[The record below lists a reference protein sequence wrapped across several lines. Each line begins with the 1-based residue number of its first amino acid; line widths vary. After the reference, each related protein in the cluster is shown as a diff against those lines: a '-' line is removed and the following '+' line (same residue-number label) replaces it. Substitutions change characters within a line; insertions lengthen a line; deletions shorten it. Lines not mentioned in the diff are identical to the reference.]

1 MKRRYKILYASV
13 FVISLFSQ
21 YSCNLTEKHKTYI
34 NKCMDQK
41 SILWT
46 KINNERFQVLCHYKP
61 IQLCSLLEV
70 GLENFNKSQYDSAL
84 NKYQYMISY
93 NLYLSDYF
101 NFPSG
106 EILNDVSSSPT
117 LSLETFLSER
127 LQVVA
132 DNDTLSNP
140 IVHVVREKRDNFNTT
155 ALVYFQMD
163 KIIDASGWKLLLNI
177 ATGTTNNIELSS
189 LKKEQLLNFNSEN
202 L

>member
-1 MKRRYKILYASV
+1 MKKRYKILYASV
-13 FVISLFSQ
+13 VVISLFLN
-21 YSCNLTEKHKTYI
+21 YSCNSTEKYKTYI

-46 KINNERFQVLCHYKP
+46 KVNDERFQILCQYKP

-70 GLENFNKSQYDSAL
+70 GLENFNQSQYDSAL

-106 EILNDVSSSPT
+106 EILNELSSSPT
-117 LSLETFLSER
+117 LSLESFLSER

-140 IVHVVREKRDNFNTT
+140 VVHVVREKRDNYNNT

-163 KIIDASGWKLLLNI
+163 TIVNASGLELLINI
-177 ATGTTNNIELSS
+177 ATGTTNNIKLST
-189 LKKEQLLNFNSEN
+189 LNKEQLLNFNSEN